1 MEKETLLTPEGLKKI
16 QDELDALRIK
26 RREVALRIQEAK
38 ELGDLSENAEYHEA
52 KNDQA
57 FTEGR
62 ILELEA
68 LLHRAVVVEKPS
80 KKNDTVQIGSTIKV
94 SNNSVER
101 EYSLVGSNEADP
113 TSGKISNESPLGQA
127 FLGKRKGDSIKLNT
141 PKGVQEYSILSI
153 S

>member
-1 MEKETLLTPEGLKKI
+1 MEKETFLTPEGLKKI

-62 ILELEA
+62 IGELEA
-68 LLHRAVVVEKPS
+68 LLHRAVVVEKPTKRS
-80 KKNDTVQIGSTIKV
+80 ETIQIGSTIKV
-94 SNNSVER
+94 SCNTATTQ
-101 EYSLVGSNEADP
+101 YTIVGINEANP
-113 TSGKISNESPLGQA
+113 AEGKISNESPLGRA
-127 FLGKRKGDSIKLNT
+127 FLGKKKGETVTLNT
-141 PKGVQEYSILSI
+141 AKGSQQYTILLI